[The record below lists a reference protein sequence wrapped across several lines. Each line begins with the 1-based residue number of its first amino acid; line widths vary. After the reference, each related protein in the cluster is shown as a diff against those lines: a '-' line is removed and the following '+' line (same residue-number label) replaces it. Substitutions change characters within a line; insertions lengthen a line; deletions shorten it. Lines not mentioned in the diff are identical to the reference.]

1 MKWFYDLKIK
11 SKLMLGFIIVAFIAG
26 GIGYIG
32 MTNIKTTDA
41 KYSDLYENYGV
52 ALGEIGV
59 VARAF
64 EQNRVNIRQLILE
77 TDTDAMKKIVTSMQD
92 NDTIIKDQLDLFQKA
107 IKTDTVRADYNKLVS
122 QIDAYGKARDKVV
135 ELALANKD
143 AEALVVMKAEA
154 VPVANEM
161 GQSLNSLI
169 DNKIKIGRQNSDAYS
184 ATTNNIVLIMGIGI
198 GVAMLAA
205 VLLGL
210 FLANVISKP
219 VNKLN
224 EMAGKISAGE
234 LGFTIDIDTK
244 DEVGS
249 LAESFEKIIAALK
262 NLIAD
267 ANMLSRA
274 AVEGKLDTR
283 ADAAKHNGDY
293 RKIVEGVNQTL
304 DAVIEPVKE
313 AAVVLNEMASGNLQQ
328 KVIGNYKGDHA
339 DIKNALN
346 STIDTLSAYVG
357 EISEVLGE
365 MANSNLD
372 LAINRD
378 YKGDFV
384 QIKDALNLI
393 ISSFNEVF
401 SEINNSADQV
411 DSGSRQV
418 SDGSQALSQGAT
430 EQASSIEEL
439 TVSITQVASQTK
451 ENAINANQANELALI
466 AKDNAEQGNSHMQEM
481 LKSMEEI
488 NESSS
493 NISKI
498 IKVIDEI
505 AFQTNILALNAA
517 VEAARAGQHGKG
529 FAVVAEEVRNLAARS
544 ANAAKETT
552 ALIEGSIKKVE
563 TGTKIAN
570 GTAKSLNEI
579 VSGVAKAANL
589 VGEIAAASNEQATAI
604 SQINQGIEQVS
615 GVVQTNSATAE
626 ESAAASEELS
636 SQAGLLKEM
645 VGRFKLKRGSSNSGR
660 YEYGGSKMFEEG
672 NMNKRTK
679 SNSAHSEAAVSGNSP
694 KIALSDR
701 EFGKY

>member
-1 MKWFYDLKIK
+1 MKWFYNLKLRN
-11 SKLMLGFIIVAFIAG
+11 KLIVGFIIVALIAG

-32 MTNIKTTDA
+32 LSNIKTTTA
-41 KYSDLYENYGV
+41 NYSSLYENYGV
-52 ALGEIGV
+52 ALGDMGLA
-59 VARAF
+59 ARAF
-64 EQNRVNIRQLILE
+64 EQNRANLRQILLE
-77 TDTDAMKKIVTSMQD
+77 SDTEAMKKVVIAMND
-92 NDTIIKDQLDLFQKA
+92 NDTVIKDSLDRFQKT
-107 IKTDTVRADYNKLVS
+107 IKTETVRADYNKLVS
-122 QIDAYGKARDKVV
+122 QIDAYKKARDKVT

-143 AEALVVMKAEA
+143 QEAMVVMKAEA
-154 VPVANEM
+154 VPVANDM
-161 GQSLNSLI
+161 SKTITSLI
-169 DNKIKIGRQNSDAYS
+169 DNKTKIGRQNSDSYTDS
-184 ATTNNIVLIMGIGI
+184 TNHTVLIMEIGI
-198 GVAMLAA
+198 AMAMAAA
-205 VLLGL
+205 VALGL
-210 FLANVISKP
+210 FLANTISKP
-219 VNKLN
+219 INKLN
-224 EMAGKISAGE
+224 EIAGKISDGN
-234 LGFTIDIDTK
+234 LDFDINIDSK

-249 LAESFEKIIAALK
+249 LAASFEKIVGALKALITDSNVLVQAAL
-262 NLIAD
+262 N
-267 ANMLSRA
+267 
-274 AVEGKLDTR
+274 GKLDTR
-283 ADAAKHNGDY
+283 ADAAKHKGDY
-293 RKIVEGVNQTL
+293 RKIVEGVNNTL

-313 AAVVLNEMASGNLQQ
+313 AAVVLNEMSNGNLQQ
-328 KVIGNYKGDHA
+328 RVMGSYKGDHA
-339 DIKNALN
+339 QIKNALN
-346 STIDTLSAYVG
+346 STIDTLSSYVG
-357 EISEVLGE
+357 EISDVLE
-365 MANSNLD
+365 KMANSNLD
-372 LAINRD
+372 VAITKD

-384 QIKDALNLI
+384 QIKNALNLI
-393 ISSFNEVF
+393 ISTFNEVF

-411 DSGSRQV
+411 ASGSNQV

-439 TVSITQVASQTK
+439 TVSITQVAAQTK
-451 ENAINANQANELALI
+451 ENAINANQANELALR
-466 AKDNAEQGNSHMQEM
+466 AKENAEQGNSHMQEM

-563 TGTKIAN
+563 TGTEIAN

-579 VSGVAKAANL
+579 VSGVAKAAEL

-604 SQINQGIEQVS
+604 SQINQGIGQVS
-615 GVVQTNSATAE
+615 SVVQTNSATAE

-645 VGRFKLKRGSSNSGR
+645 VGRFKLKRGSMNSFR

-672 NMNKRTK
+672 NEIKRIK
-679 SNSAHSEAAVSGNSP
+679 SSESAVSGNSI
-694 KIALSDR
+694 KIALNDR